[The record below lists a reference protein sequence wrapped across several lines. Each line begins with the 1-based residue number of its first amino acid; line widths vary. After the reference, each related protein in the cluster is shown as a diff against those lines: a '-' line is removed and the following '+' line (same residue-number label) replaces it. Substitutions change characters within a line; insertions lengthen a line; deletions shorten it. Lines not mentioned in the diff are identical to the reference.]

1 MVEQTNRI
9 LALIALVITAPA
21 SMAQFSDRGPDRS
34 FSRYHDARYS
44 SPLNR
49 YGAVEG
55 SPYGDYGYDANYSD
69 YNAPKSSPIG
79 NGLSY
84 LRNEYQDRFTNE
96 RNRLTRGYDYQAPLN
111 SAVEDSF
118 RAPLSYDTGDFGRTG
133 LSSND
138 RGRDLHNSYENRG
151 RLVDPFQLPSQQDY
165 LQRDQYRNA
174 PWSRDD
180 RSGTDIQSRLR
191 IPLDR
196 VDYSNPRYNDRPVAP
211 GRDRPDFLDG
221 GGVPGF
227 DYRTQPLPN
236 SDVPLSNNRPL
247 PGADPFTPPLPRRD
261 GENAADGV
269 FKAISARYSNPVNV
283 RAVGSMTSTQAMAL
297 YREVSQQTDQ
307 RHLEPSSYDLRIR
320 RGLRNLG
327 IALENPTF
335 TRSLGV
341 QVDSF
346 RVDGFRT
353 TLSRIAETM
362 NVANYNDAQG
372 VVQRVMQEAQNVPG
386 LSPNVVAF
394 EFANATVDT
403 LDKFSALEPAEPG
416 RGASLDRQRAEQ
428 VRSAAL
434 ESEIVGIGVE
444 VKVHESGLLIMKAL
458 RAGPAAEA
466 GLKSGDIITAVD
478 GRSINGMPLTNSVD
492 LMKGTAGS
500 RMQLRIVRNG
510 SQGTDVTLVR
520 RRVRVYTVNDYKLL
534 PGTENVAYM
543 SLSQFGEKSTEEL
556 DQALMELHN
565 KGMKS
570 LVIDL
575 RGNPG
580 GLLNVCVDIT
590 NRFLPCG
597 TIVSTKGRLA
607 SDNMVETASYER
619 TWSTPLVVLVDGD
632 SASASEIFAAAVQDN
647 RRGIVVGERSYGKGT
662 VQTHFPLSSV
672 SGNLRLTT
680 ARFYS
685 PNGKAMSGEG
695 VTPDVRIADAD
706 GPANGDRVL
715 DEAITIAQSQRL
727 KDIAQAAKQCRPRTG
742 SVSEKNTAKGSKI
755 SDMIAP
761 RTVVR

>member
-1 MVEQTNRI
+1 
-9 LALIALVITAPA
+9 
-21 SMAQFSDRGPDRS
+21 
-34 FSRYHDARYS
+34 
-44 SPLNR
+44 
-49 YGAVEG
+49 
-55 SPYGDYGYDANYSD
+55 
-69 YNAPKSSPIG
+69 
-79 NGLSY
+79 
-84 LRNEYQDRFTNE
+84 
-96 RNRLTRGYDYQAPLN
+96 
-111 SAVEDSF
+111 
-118 RAPLSYDTGDFGRTG
+118 
-133 LSSND
+133 
-138 RGRDLHNSYENRG
+138 
-151 RLVDPFQLPSQQDY
+151 
-165 LQRDQYRNA
+165 
-174 PWSRDD
+174 
-180 RSGTDIQSRLR
+180 
-191 IPLDR
+191 
-196 VDYSNPRYNDRPVAP
+196 
-211 GRDRPDFLDG
+211 
-221 GGVPGF
+221 
-227 DYRTQPLPN
+227 
-236 SDVPLSNNRPL
+236 
-247 PGADPFTPPLPRRD
+247 
-261 GENAADGV
+261 
-269 FKAISARYSNPVNV
+269 
-283 RAVGSMTSTQAMAL
+283 
-297 YREVSQQTDQ
+297 
-307 RHLEPSSYDLRIR
+307 
-320 RGLRNLG
+320 
-327 IALENPTF
+327 
-335 TRSLGV
+335 
-341 QVDSF
+341 
-346 RVDGFRT
+346 
-353 TLSRIAETM
+353 
-362 NVANYNDAQG
+362 
-372 VVQRVMQEAQNVPG
+372 
-386 LSPNVVAF
+386 
-394 EFANATVDT
+394 
-403 LDKFSALEPAEPG
+403 
-416 RGASLDRQRAEQ
+416 
-428 VRSAAL
+428 
-434 ESEIVGIGVE
+434 
-444 VKVHESGLLIMKAL
+444 MKAL